1 MDSYLAS
8 RELAQANHFYLN
20 INFELLNGCK
30 FNCRGCY
37 VEKNSQTP
45 ITEEQF
51 TNIDS
56 LLKNLEGSLYQP
68 FIAFVGPTD
77 FLVADNFEAVFGN
90 EKIISLFKHF
100 KRLSLQTTYLGMK
113 NAEKIATIINNNFS
127 DMELEI
133 NIVIDPAKIM
143 DDNYLGL
150 LETNKNQ
157 FLSLLHRSDVRT
169 FGIMNVFNYDQTKI
183 PQLLKNYDFIHQ
195 RVEHLI
201 ETSIDYNFS
210 AGRKLDLTNEE
221 FSALTD
227 RVKNLFENSEMS
239 NKKEEFLK
247 FGFGKLTD
255 ALIERQY
262 NYRGGDLYHSPL
274 LFERFVAFRDELKIP
289 LKDFNSTEIELYERN
304 LQLKQFMYAPTT
316 EECEECPFVASC
328 IDRGILHLM
337 ETFDVKQCVVSK
349 NALFAVNNMGAL
361 PINPR

>member
-8 RELAQANHFYLN
+8 RELVKANHFYLN

-45 ITEEQF
+45 MTDEQF
-51 TNIDS
+51 TKMDN
-56 LLKNLEGSLYQP
+56 LLTDLTSSLYSP

-77 FLVADNFEAVFGN
+77 FLVADNFENVFCD
-90 EKIISLFKHF
+90 ERIISLFKKF

-113 NAEKIATIINNNFS
+113 NAGRIADILKTHFS
-127 DMELEI
+127 EI
-133 NIVIDPAKIM
+133 EIEVNIVIDPAKIM
-143 DDNYLGL
+143 DDLYLATI
-150 LETNKNQ
+150 EKNKNE
-157 FLSLLHRSDVRT
+157 FLNLLGRKDVRT
-169 FGIMNVFNYDQTKI
+169 FGIMNVFNYDKTKI
-183 PQLLKNYDFIHQ
+183 PHLLKNYDFIHK

-221 FSALTD
+221 FCDLSD
-227 RVKNLFENSEMS
+227 RVKALFNDSELS
-239 NKKEEFLK
+239 QKKEEFLK
-247 FGFGKLTD
+247 FGFGKITD

-262 NYRGGDLYHSPL
+262 NYRGGELYHSPL

-289 LKDFNSTEIELYERN
+289 LVKYTSTEIEVYERT
-304 LQLKQFMYAPTT
+304 LQLEQFMYAPTT
-316 EECEECPFVASC
+316 DECETCPFVASC

-337 ETFDVKQCVVSK
+337 KTFDVKKCVVAK

-361 PINPR
+361 PILNN

>member
-1 MDSYLAS
+1 MDAYLAS
-8 RELAQANHFYLN
+8 RELSQANHFYLN
-20 INFELLNGCK
+20 INFEVLNGCK

-51 TNIDS
+51 DNIDT
-56 LLKNLEGSLYQP
+56 LLKSLEGSLYQP

-77 FLVADNFEAVFGN
+77 FLVADNFNSVFGN

-113 NAEKIATIINNNFS
+113 NAEEIAKILNDNFS
-127 DMELEI
+127 NMEIEI

-143 DDNYLGL
+143 DDNYLAL
-150 LETNKNQ
+150 LDKNKQ
-157 FLSLLHRSDVRT
+157 HFLSLLSRSDVRT

-221 FSALTD
+221 FSALTN
-227 RVKNLFENSEMS
+227 RVKALFENSEMS
-239 NKKEEFLK
+239 QKKEEFLK
-247 FGFGKLTD
+247 FGFGKITD

-289 LKDFNSTEIELYERN
+289 LQKYSASEIEVYERN
-304 LQLKQFMYAPTT
+304 LQLKQFLYAPKTQ
-316 EECEECPFVASC
+316 ECEECPFVASC

-337 ETFDVKQCVVSK
+337 ETFNVDECVVSK

-361 PINPR
+361 PINQN